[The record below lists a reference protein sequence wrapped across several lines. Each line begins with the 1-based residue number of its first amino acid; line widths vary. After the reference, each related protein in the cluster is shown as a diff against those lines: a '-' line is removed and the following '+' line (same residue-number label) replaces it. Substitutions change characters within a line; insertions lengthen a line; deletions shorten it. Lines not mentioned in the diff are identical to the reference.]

1 MIQKAMM
8 QNSEMSDD
16 IISDWSLI
24 EDAVSGDSRS
34 RVVPSS
40 KKKPVAVG
48 LAPPSF
54 SSHPRVPAMHRLQS
68 TTVSSSDLRVHTD
81 SPTTP
86 SRGLPAP
93 LIEPT
98 DWIDSLN
105 RVPRQFGG
113 KPLPVLSHD
122 RPSSLSIADPAPSS
136 SILMQNLERTVL
148 QPKTQSFKNLPMS
161 RKGVGSS
168 QQKEDMIR
176 IRQPS
181 SSQIV
186 QKLVT
191 RFVALYTPLSQLLLD
206 LKSSLHG
213 TAHINRIIDSYA
225 ASTVIKYL
233 SALIAFYQTCLD
245 LRMDINSMTS
255 VMLADIIVA
264 SSLTRRSDGCGPSHS
279 VLIKAIRWGH
289 KQFNIAPLAPSFDDL
304 ISSFYRTKIPHD
316 RRESLPYSLYILS
329 QFERRVLQSS
339 TPDGEVVILS
349 AFLFLLWPQIIWQ
362 FFQFNDSTPSVILEN
377 ELPPEGFAEVSSSES
392 SSESSTTS
400 GSESEQVVKPPE
412 KLNL

>member
-1 MIQKAMM
+1 MM

-105 RVPRQFGG
+105 RVSRQFGG

-264 SSLTRRSDGCGPSHS
+264 SGLTRRSDGRGPSHS

-304 ISSFYRTKIPHD
+304 IS
-316 RRESLPYSLYILS
+316 LS

-377 ELPPEGFAEVSSSES
+377 ELPPEGFAEVSSPEPP
-392 SSESSTTS
+392 SESSTTS

-412 KLNL
+412 KFNL

>member
-1 MIQKAMM
+1 MDVHIQQQLAQCTLWELM
-8 QNSEMSDD
+8 QILIYLIRCCKSHLVD
-16 IISDWSLI
+16 I
-24 EDAVSGDSRS
+24 
-34 RVVPSS
+34 
-40 KKKPVAVG
+40 
-48 LAPPSF
+48 
-54 SSHPRVPAMHRLQS
+54 
-68 TTVSSSDLRVHTD
+68 TTVSNEFKKAFPIIHHTA
-81 SPTTP
+81 
-86 SRGLPAP
+86 L
-93 LIEPT
+93 LY
-98 DWIDSLN
+98 
-105 RVPRQFGG
+105 
-113 KPLPVLSHD
+113 PLPNFPKPAYISIRSYQYQASIPYLDTLEDHVISYFKGETPMVLSHD

-136 SILMQNLERTVL
+136 WILMQNLERTVL

-225 ASTVIKYL
+225 ASTAIKYL

-304 ISSFYRTKIPHD
+304 IISFIVLKSHMTDVNSCLTACTSFPSLKEESCRAQPQMGRLWYSVHFCFFCGHKSYGNFFNSMIPPH
-316 RRESLPYSLYILS
+316 RWSWRMSCPQKGLPKLAHQNHCPNRAPSRVAS
-329 QFERRVLQSS
+329 QNKLWN
-339 TPDGEVVILS
+339 
-349 AFLFLLWPQIIWQ
+349 LLK
-362 FFQFNDSTPSVILEN
+362 N
-377 ELPPEGFAEVSSSES
+377 
-392 SSESSTTS
+392 
-400 GSESEQVVKPPE
+400 
-412 KLNL
+412 